1 MEGVKDEFSILQ
13 SMAEEGTSVAGD
25 GAPAPVGGGEP
36 VDEFSVLQSMAE
48 DQDGPKES
56 QSPSGAVGAV
66 AGGGATA
73 ATVAKLPIHPLAK
86 VGAVAAGAVIGGK
99 TEQLIDEFQSDE
111 FQQGIKQNVQELNV
125 GLVKGQTGHAAGMI
139 GLKVADKI
147 PIKHPAGKL
156 LTLGL
161 GYLGGYSFGGTQA
174 ENALNALSG
183 NTYVKG
189 VFGTPEGFKT
199 PTQKAMRMLGEA
211 SSMGVNMVLTAGQKL
226 AAMTSSE
233 IANME
238 NIGGPVYD
246 LMLMFARNPRTAA
259 LAEVSSATGAATGT
273 FWAETIYPENHYIRM
288 AAEITLGMLHP
299 SVIAGAVA
307 QRMPSAVQNVA
318 GGMSSE
324 QKAGQYVLKLIKDSG
339 GDPSLVIAALRQ
351 QPIEGFD
358 VNLSS
363 AEKSGSE
370 ALGMLQRKL
379 QEVFP
384 NMAGEALKRTQDAY
398 IAMEQMIKAKTILGA
413 YKNTEE
419 AMADEVARFSVLLE
433 GNLQTVMSGLDDKIQ
448 LIRNGNAADFP
459 TIGSDIKEALLG
471 SLKIGREIEGQLHSN
486 YNKDLP
492 MPEMKNFG
500 DRWGTFK
507 DNNLEDIVNSF
518 PGVGSIKEVLQK
530 MKADD
535 VEGGV
540 LGNLDLSK
548 MDDKDAA
555 AWALNMLADAG
566 TDAATKVPT
575 VKLAIMLRS
584 ALLRKARQ
592 AAGTKGHEQESR
604 DLYGLSEAVMRDIDE
619 VMKETGDTA
628 YDTARAFS
636 LALNRVYARST
647 VGGASEMAE
656 TALRKSWAGSPEA
669 SELRFADIDAVTR
682 FMDDAAFKVGKHEDG
697 TPMDTEPLVQTILA
711 NQERFLRAVAEEVAD
726 IKVTGGGA
734 TTEVKF
740 STVSARKMLKRKE
753 TLFNRFPAVRDAVEK
768 ALTSAEFAKKFVA
781 TSRRADVA
789 TTKTAFAKLVDN
801 ERPAELIRNTING
814 EAPSR
819 EFGNMVAITKK
830 SSKEAQDGLVELTIN
845 AAIQHAYSGSN
856 SGIMNVNK
864 FREFLLDNLG
874 EEGSSA
880 LKVLKDGGL
889 VNEAFVVNIG
899 KIFDMI
905 SRMQVAQSTSSTGN
919 IELPATSLFE
929 AAFARAIGATASTGL
944 AAKVGGGTS
953 SRGLIIAGA
962 GAKVGEAQLSKLP
975 IKQLGATIRRMAD
988 NPEYMADLL
997 EKPKTLKKRMG
1008 LYTRTN
1014 AFSLLAGGGFYNSYG
1029 GPNEQQKRDEAAS
1042 ALTLGLIGP

>member
-183 NTYVKG
+183 NTYVKS

-199 PTQKAMRMLGEA
+199 PTQKAMRLLGEA
-211 SSMGVNMVLTAGQKL
+211 GSLVLTAGQKL

-259 LAEVSSATGAATGT
+259 LAEVSSATGAASGT
-273 FWAETIYPENHYIRM
+273 FWAETMYPENHYIRM
-288 AAEITLGMLHP
+288 AAEITLGMIHP

-619 VMKETGDTA
+619 VMKEAGDTA

-814 EAPSR
+814 EAPAR

-997 EKPKTLKKRMG
+997 EKPKTMKKRMG

-1014 AFSLLAGGGFYNSYG
+1014 AFTLLAGGGFYNSYG